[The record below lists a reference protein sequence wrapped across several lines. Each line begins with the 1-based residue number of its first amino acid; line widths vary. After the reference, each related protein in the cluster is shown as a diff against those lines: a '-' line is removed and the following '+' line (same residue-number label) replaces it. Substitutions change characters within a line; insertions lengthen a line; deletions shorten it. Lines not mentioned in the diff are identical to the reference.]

1 MTPERVVCPVHSE
14 FSHHCDE
21 RHMRIDRLTNDIF
34 SLIDAVKSKAEANR
48 IEAIEAVHTI
58 SMRVAKIVGAG
69 VVVQLI
75 AAALLMAAFTR
86 WFK

>member
-1 MTPERVVCPVHSE
+1 
-14 FSHHCDE
+14 
-21 RHMRIDRLTNDIF
+21 
-34 SLIDAVKSKAEANR
+34 
-48 IEAIEAVHTI
+48 VHTI

>member
-1 MTPERVVCPVHSE
+1 
-14 FSHHCDE
+14 
-21 RHMRIDRLTNDIF
+21 MRIDRLTNDIF